1 MAADTARGA
10 WMLFVLGAL
19 TAFAPMSIDMYLP
32 AFGQIGHALG
42 AGAHAMQ
49 LTLVVY
55 FVGLATG
62 QLVWGALADRY
73 GRLRPLRAGIVLYVI
88 ASLGCAFATR
98 LDALLAW
105 RALQGLAG
113 CAGIVL
119 ARSMVRDAYATE
131 EVARVFSRLALVLGA
146 APILAPLAG
155 GWLVAHG
162 GWRWVFGVLAGFG
175 VLCLAAVATLPE
187 TLPPQL
193 RRSMAWRSA
202 LHGYAALRHD
212 RSYVRHAA
220 VAAITQAGMF
230 AYILASPAVLIGLY
244 RVSPAHFGLYFGA
257 NACGLIAVSQLNH
270 ALLPRFGMAR
280 MLEFG
285 VRALAAASALLVLAA
300 LHGGLWWLLPPLFAF
315 VALLGLCM
323 PNALALAMAEQG
335 RRAGSAAAL
344 IGTLQYGCAAA
355 AGGLVAWLGGGS
367 AVPMALVMAGCAW
380 TGLALLRGSGR
391 AGGGAPK
398 QSPGRPKIA

>member
-1 MAADTARGA
+1 MTAGRARGA
-10 WMLFVLGAL
+10 WMLLVLGAL

-32 AFGQIGHALG
+32 AFAEIGRALG

-49 LTLVVY
+49 STLAVF
-55 FVGLATG
+55 FVGLALG
-62 QLVWGALADRY
+62 QLAWGALADRY
-73 GRLRPLRAGIVLYVI
+73 GRLRPLRAGLVLYVA
-88 ASLGCAFATR
+88 ASLGCAWATR
-98 LDALLAW
+98 LDTLLAW

-119 ARSMVRDAYATE
+119 ARSMVRDAYPAE
-131 EVARVFSRLALVLGA
+131 DVARVFSRLALVLGV

-155 GWLVAHG
+155 AWLVAHG

-175 VLCLAAVATLPE
+175 LLCLAAVGTLPE
-187 TLPPQL
+187 TLPPQ
-193 RRSMAWRSA
+193 RRSRANWRAA

-212 RSYVRHAA
+212 RSFVRHAA

-244 RVSPAHFGLYFGA
+244 RITPAHFGWYFGA
-257 NACGLIAVSQLNH
+257 NAFGLIAVSQLNH

-280 MLEFG
+280 MLAFG
-285 VRALAAASALLVLAA
+285 VRALSVAGALLVLAA
-300 LHGGLWWLLPPLFAF
+300 LHGGLPWLLPPLFAF

-323 PNALALAMAEQG
+323 PNALALALASQG

-344 IGTLQYGCAAA
+344 MGTLQYSCAAA
-355 AGGLVAWLGGGS
+355 AGGLVAWIGGTT
-367 AVPMALVMAGCAW
+367 ALPMAAVMAGCAW
-380 TGLALLRGSGR
+380 IGLALLSSTRR
-391 AGGGAPK
+391 AGAA
-398 QSPGRPKIA
+398 Q